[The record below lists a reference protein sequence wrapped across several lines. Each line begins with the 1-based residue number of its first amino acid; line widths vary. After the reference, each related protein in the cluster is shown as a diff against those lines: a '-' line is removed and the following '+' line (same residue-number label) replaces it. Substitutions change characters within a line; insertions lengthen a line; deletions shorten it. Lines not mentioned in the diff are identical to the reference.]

1 MNRLFKIGRRR
12 PHIVDFY
19 TPLTQGLDQF
29 GYRIA
34 WAQNFDGTFNTTS
47 PTSGVIINST
57 NVGFLDPN
65 VLRNK
70 IDTQPTTGT
79 DVRIV
84 FDPTSYGITDTSSFW
99 LQFSQIT
106 GGSQTLVSAPTL
118 ILPDS
123 ANKGQ
128 GNVTIAGTAPSGGA
142 SANSL
147 QLDLPFVFQ
156 NFQIT
161 NTATP
166 AVSGTVLYVS
176 TEAGGPE
183 MAVGPGLGF
192 PGYQTIWG
200 AQPSIWVRGGGATC
214 TFSATFTLAFPR

>member
-19 TPLTQGLDQF
+19 TPLTQGLDTA
-29 GYRIA
+29 GYQIA
-34 WAQNFDGTFNTTS
+34 WAQNFDGVFT
-47 PTSGVIINST
+47 PIITAT

-65 VLRNK
+65 VSIYK
-70 IDTQPTTGT
+70 VDSQPTTGT

-84 FDPTSYGITDTSSFW
+84 FDPTSYSITDTSSFW

-106 GGSQTLVSAPTL
+106 GAVPTLVSAPTL

-123 ANKGQ
+123 ALKGQ
-128 GNVTIAGTAPSGGA
+128 GNVTIAGTAPMGA
-142 SANSL
+142 GSANSL
-147 QLDLPFVFQ
+147 QLDLPFVAQ

-161 NTATP
+161 NTAAAGGHT
-166 AVSGTVLYVS
+166 LFVS

-183 MAVGPGLGF
+183 MQIGPGLGF

-200 AQPSIWVRGGGATC
+200 AQPSIWVRGGGGTV